1 MNQHEKPIIL
11 IISSYPP
18 RECGIATF
26 SQDLIKALRTK
37 FKDTF
42 EFKICALETSTDK
55 HQYTNDVIY
64 LLDTETRDSYL
75 SLAEEINRNT
85 KIKLIN
91 IQHEFGF
98 FHNNENDF
106 LFLLNSIKAPKLITY
121 HTVLPFPNESRRL
134 LVRSIS
140 DACCGVTVMT
150 QNAAEILA
158 IDYGLVKKNISII
171 PHGTHLIDYSDK
183 NQLKEKYGFKNKKV
197 LSTFG
202 LISSGK
208 SIETTLKVLKD
219 LVKVQPDILFLVIG
233 KTHPTVIKNEGE
245 IYRKMLV
252 EKVLEYKLEKHVEFI
267 NYYLPLETLLEYLQL
282 TDIYLFTSKD
292 PNQAVSGTFSYA
304 MSCGC
309 PIIST
314 SIPHAKEFLKD
325 ESGILIDFENEIQLR
340 EGLDLLLNNSSIKDE
355 MGNRGLQKIIP
366 TAWENSAIS
375 HAKNYILHMYDQPE
389 LVYNLPPMQ
398 LNHIKSLSEGFGMI
412 QFSNINKPDIS
423 SGYTLD
429 DNARAM
435 IAMCMHYEETED
447 NRDLFYIK
455 KYINFIEYCLQAD
468 GSFLNYVDENKNFT
482 EQNAACNLDDSNG
495 RAIWSLGYLISL
507 KDILPNEL
515 VNKAINIID
524 KGLLK
529 INRIHSSRAI
539 AFSIKGIYYY
549 NSIEDN
555 SKLINTTE
563 LLANRLRQ
571 MYKHEADS
579 EWKWFESYLTYG
591 NSILS
596 EGMLCAYLTT
606 GIVEYQDIAKESFDF
621 LLSHTFTKDKI
632 KIISNKGWKHK
643 GQDSEIYGEQPIDVA
658 YTIIALGIFSDM
670 YEDAGYL
677 EKMNLAFTWFLGNNH
692 LNQIM
697 YNPKTG
703 GCYDGLEEHHININQ
718 GAESGISYLLSRLM
732 VEKYLKNHLQATKME
747 ETQKAEGIW
756 QVLVN

>member
-1 MNQHEKPIIL
+1 M
-11 IISSYPP
+11 
-18 RECGIATF
+18 
-26 SQDLIKALRTK
+26 
-37 FKDTF
+37 
-42 EFKICALETSTDK
+42 
-55 HQYTNDVIY
+55 
-64 LLDTETRDSYL
+64 
-75 SLAEEINRNT
+75 AEEINRNT

-412 QFSNINKPDIS
+412 QFSNINK
-423 SGYTLD
+423 L
-429 DNARAM
+429 
-435 IAMCMHYEETED
+435 
-447 NRDLFYIK
+447 
-455 KYINFIEYCLQAD
+455 
-468 GSFLNYVDENKNFT
+468 
-482 EQNAACNLDDSNG
+482 
-495 RAIWSLGYLISL
+495 
-507 KDILPNEL
+507 
-515 VNKAINIID
+515 
-524 KGLLK
+524 
-529 INRIHSSRAI
+529 
-539 AFSIKGIYYY
+539 
-549 NSIEDN
+549 
-555 SKLINTTE
+555 
-563 LLANRLRQ
+563 
-571 MYKHEADS
+571 
-579 EWKWFESYLTYG
+579 
-591 NSILS
+591 
-596 EGMLCAYLTT
+596 
-606 GIVEYQDIAKESFDF
+606 
-621 LLSHTFTKDKI
+621 
-632 KIISNKGWKHK
+632 
-643 GQDSEIYGEQPIDVA
+643 
-658 YTIIALGIFSDM
+658 
-670 YEDAGYL
+670 
-677 EKMNLAFTWFLGNNH
+677 
-692 LNQIM
+692 
-697 YNPKTG
+697 
-703 GCYDGLEEHHININQ
+703 
-718 GAESGISYLLSRLM
+718 
-732 VEKYLKNHLQATKME
+732 
-747 ETQKAEGIW
+747 
-756 QVLVN
+756 